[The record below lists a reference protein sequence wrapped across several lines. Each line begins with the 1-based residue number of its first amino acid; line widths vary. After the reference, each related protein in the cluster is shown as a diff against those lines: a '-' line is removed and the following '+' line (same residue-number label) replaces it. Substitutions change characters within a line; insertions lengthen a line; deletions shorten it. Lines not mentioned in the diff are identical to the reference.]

1 MAKPVSYFNGDFVPD
16 SECRIRYISDRGFRR
31 GDTIYDVSR
40 TFGGRVHRLGEHL
53 DRLFRSLKYSRI
65 EPGMN
70 QDEMEEVTHEVIR
83 RNPPPDGGDCVVWH
97 TLVRGYAP
105 SPARINTPTP
115 ATLCI
120 QVKPIEFRDFAHQ
133 YNDGVPVIFP
143 RTRSYPSNS
152 LEPKLKHYSR
162 MNFSMAELEATDLDS
177 EAQAVLLDIDGNIS
191 ENTSGNFFIV
201 TDGVIRTPSDRSI
214 LQGVSRLDIFDLA
227 KGLGIPVSEEDLQ
240 PLRRLHRRRGV
251 PHEYHILRPA
261 RLPHRQPHLG
271 HRSPRPS
278 GATHPSRM
286 ERDGRRGHRGPSPTP
301 SGREGPLGTH
311 GPTSLQPNASS
322 PRWRP
327 SA

>member
-1 MAKPVSYFNGDFVPD
+1 MAEPVSYFNGDFVPD
-16 SECRIRYISDRGFRR
+16 SECRIHISDRGFRR

-53 DRLFRSLKYSRI
+53 DRLYRSLKYSRI
-65 EPGMN
+65 EPGMT
-70 QDEMEEVTHEVIR
+70 QDEMEEVTHEVMR

-133 YNDGVPVIFP
+133 YSDGVPVIFP

-162 MNFSMAELEATDLDS
+162 MNFSMAELEATDLDP

-240 PLRRLHRRRGV
+240 PYDAYTADEAFLTNTIYCALPVSRIDNRTLGPEVPGPVVQRILAAWSETVGV
-251 PHEYHILRPA
+251 DIVDQAQHQA
-261 RLPHRQPHLG
+261 
-271 HRSPRPS
+271 
-278 GATHPSRM
+278 GAKDR
-286 ERDGRRGHRGPSPTP
+286 
-301 SGREGPLGTH
+301 
-311 GPTSLQPNASS
+311 
-322 PRWRP
+322 
-327 SA
+327 